1 MNAEL
6 SIIPSMPM
14 FTMPD
19 RSFMIPHR
27 APSAIGAASATKI
40 GAITGTVVDEIA
52 DQLEEDPD
60 DRERIEE
67 QSRPGPSE
75 RSVRRTSW

>member
-19 RSFMIPHR
+19 RSFMIPHS
-27 APSAIGAASATKI
+27 APRMSGVPRNTIGGDVGWGMTAT
-40 GAITGTVVDEIA
+40 
-52 DQLEEDPD
+52 
-60 DRERIEE
+60 R
-67 QSRPGPSE
+67 
-75 RSVRRTSW
+75 